1 MDNFDMAM
9 ALIKEAQ
16 EEKERHARFIKELA
30 GCDFDDWK
38 AKNDVYRRYSP
49 TPHLTLVKDNLKMA
63 RRLLK
68 KEYM

>member
-16 EEKERHARFIKELA
+16 EEKKRRDQYIKERA
-30 GCDFDDWK
+30 ACYYDWEK
-38 AKNDVYRRYSP
+38 RAEVDRRYTPAP
-49 TPHLTLVKDNLKMA
+49 TMSIIKDNLKMA

-68 KEYM
+68 KEYV